1 MIIQRHRK
9 NLILFTL
16 LVIILVMTIGYSSL
30 SQYLT
35 INGTSNI
42 TSDFKVVFTSAVEG
56 TLNKATT
63 ETLDKTETEVTFT
76 TVLRAPGSSAEYI
89 VTVQNQGKLDAYLES
104 IEGIDE
110 ANSQEPS
117 YVRFKVKD
125 LFLNDRLNVGESKTF
140 RVIVTYD
147 VAATELSDVE
157 KTLTL
162 KLNFTQ
168 NSGNAPEP
176 DHSLTNYLISNELQ
190 NTVADGSSGLVA
202 IDNNGEITT
211 SSSPREYRYIGSNPN
226 NYVYFNTYSGD
237 EWSLIGI
244 MDGIETTLGIYSTS
258 DECEIQKQQ
267 VIEGMGESLPEG
279 ASLECVQTGVS
290 GQSQLWRIIGIFDG
304 KLKLIKNESIG
315 NYSWD
320 NKPSGTGSST
330 SSYGSNDWSDSALQ
344 EVLNNGPYYNR
355 TSGTCPS
362 DRNGATT
369 ACDFSSN
376 GLTEEAKL
384 MIELSTW
391 KLGGSSTNNDVT
403 AQMFYERERGT
414 TVYSGR
420 PTEWVGYIGLMYPSD
435 YGFATS
441 GGSTTGRSS
450 CLAKE
455 LYSWDSSSYSDC
467 KNNSWLFTGSYQ
479 WTLAPDAGISSSVF
493 DVGSSGDVSDG
504 SAYGGIGV
512 RPSLNL
518 KSDTVFVSGTGTK
531 EDPYVIG

>member
-1 MIIQRHRK
+1 MTRQRHRK
-9 NLILFTL
+9 NIIIFTL
-16 LVIILVMTIGYSSL
+16 LIIVLVMTIGYSSL

-42 TSDFKVVFTSAVEG
+42 TSDFKVVFTNVVEG

-63 ETLDKTETEVTFT
+63 ETLDKTETQVTFT

-125 LFLNDRLNVGESKTF
+125 LYLNDRLNVGESKTF

-168 NSGNAPEP
+168 NSGNAPAPIIGNAVE
-176 DHSLTNYLISNELQ
+176 YLLASKVDS
-190 NTVADGSSGLVA
+190 TVADGSSGLVA
-202 IDNNGEITT
+202 LDNSGEITT
-211 SSSPREYRYIGSNPN
+211 SSSPREYRYIGPNPN
-226 NYVYFNTYSGD
+226 NYVYFNTYSSD
-237 EWSLIGI
+237 EYSVIVKEEGHP
-244 MDGIETTLGIYSTS
+244 DYTYETTSTS
-258 DECEIQKQQ
+258 EECEVLKQQ
-267 VIEGMGESLPEG
+267 AMEDWGTNGITF
-279 ASLECVQTGVS
+279 ECVQTVES

-304 KLKLIKNESIG
+304 KIKLIKDSPISSQLE
-315 NYSWD
+315 WD
-320 NKPSGTGSST
+320 IN
-330 SSYGSNDWSDSALQ
+330 GSNDWTTASLQ
-344 EVLNNGPYYNR
+344 QLLNSGDYYN
-355 TSGTCPS
+355 
-362 DRNGATT
+362 ATGSY
-369 ACDFSSN
+369 ASS
-376 GLTEEAKL
+376 GLTTEARQ
-384 MIELSTW
+384 MIDTVTW
-391 KLGGSSTNNDVT
+391 KLGGSNTEEDVT

-414 TVYSGR
+414 DVYSGR
-420 PTEWVGYIGLMYPSD
+420 PTEWVGQVGLMYASD

-441 GGSTTGRSS
+441 GGATTGRSA
-450 CLAKE
+450 CLANS
-455 LYSWDSSSYSDC
+455 LYNWNSVEDCYTNNWLYDSLD
-467 KNNSWLFTGSYQ
+467 WQ
-479 WTLAPDAGISSSVF
+479 WTLTNLT
-493 DVGSSGDVSDG
+493 
-504 SAYGGIGV
+504 SAYGGVFYVHSGGIVYVNGASFIIGG

-518 KSDTVFVSGTGTK
+518 KTDTVFVSGTGTK

>member
-1 MIIQRHRK
+1 MTRQRHRK
-9 NLILFTL
+9 NIIIFTL
-16 LVIILVMTIGYSSL
+16 LIIVLVMTIGYSSL

-42 TSDFKVVFTSAVEG
+42 TSDFKVVFTNAVEG

-89 VTVQNQGKLDAYLES
+89 VTVENKGKLDAYLES

-110 ANSQEPS
+110 ANGQEPS
-117 YVRFKVKD
+117 YIKYKINGIV
-125 LFLNDRLNVGESKTF
+125 LNDRLNVGESKTF
-140 RVIVTYD
+140 KVIVTYD

-176 DHSLTNYLISNELQ
+176 VYQNLTNYLISNELQ

-211 SSSPREYRYIGSNPN
+211 SQSPREYRYIGPNPN
-226 NYVYFNTYSGD
+226 NYVYFNTYSGVEYAVILKVEGFPD
-237 EWSLIGI
+237 IIYGTKSSSEECEVLKQKAMENFGT
-244 MDGIETTLGIYSTS
+244 DGITY
-258 DECEIQKQQ
+258 EC
-267 VIEGMGESLPEG
+267 L
-279 ASLECVQTGVS
+279 QTGVS

-304 KLKLIKNESIG
+304 KVKLIKDSPISSEME
-315 NYSWD
+315 WD
-320 NKPSGTGSST
+320 TNNVNDWTTASLQQLLNSGDYYNATGSYA
-330 SSYGSNDWSDSALQ
+330 SSGLTTEAKQMIDTVTWNLGGISDSNDGLIQSIYND
-344 EVLNNGPYYNR
+344 ENGVNVCE
-355 TSGTCPS
+355 GH
-362 DRNGATT
+362 A
-369 ACDFSSN
+369 
-376 GLTEEAKL
+376 
-384 MIELSTW
+384 
-391 KLGGSSTNNDVT
+391 
-403 AQMFYERERGT
+403 
-414 TVYSGR
+414 
-420 PTEWVGYIGLMYPSD
+420 TEWTGQVGLMYLSD

-441 GGSTTGRSS
+441 GGTTTGRSA

-455 LYSWDSSSYSDC
+455 LYNWDSAEDC
-467 KNNSWLFTGSYQ
+467 YTNNWLYNGDYQ
-479 WTLAPDAGISSSVF
+479 WTLTPYAGDSVSVFRVGRDGEVSSSRANL
-493 DVGSSGDVSDG
+493 GR
-504 SAYGGIGV
+504 GV

-531 EDPYVIG
+531 EDPYIIG